1 MIYDR
6 TIEDVDEAVR
16 IVNERVKRF
25 LPLTASEWDKLERGL
40 MTVDTINRIESKQ
53 AEIRNSL
60 NKNGYYNNVGLNKSW
75 ELNGYFMQ
83 EDLDRLARN
92 TEMLRNS
99 IKVYIDTPNAPKPI
113 YHFEEINKMEKI
125 LVDLEKIATSIKLK
139 YKRCNTFNC
148 GEAV

>member
-6 TIEDVDEAVR
+6 TIEDVNEAIR

-53 AEIRNSL
+53 AEIRDSL

-99 IKVYIDTPNAPKPI
+99 IKVYIDTPSPPKPI

-125 LVDLEKIATSIKLK
+125 LVDLERIATSIKLK

-148 GEAV
+148 GEVV